1 MTRKINKFSVNTACT
16 NETVDKLGLC
26 NINGDISILDLST
39 LASLNSLNMHE
50 MPVQGCCF
58 LSDGQLLLTGS
69 VDYKIGF
76 IYPAAKKVFNALNV
90 ALVLAVLLLAVAVK
104 VVFK

>member
-1 MTRKINKFSVNTACT
+1 M
-16 NETVDKLGLC
+16 VDKLGLC
-26 NINGDISILDLST
+26 NINGDISILDLGT

-76 IYPAAKKVFNALNV
+76 IFPGAKKIFNLLNVGLLIAVIVLAIAAKIILG
-90 ALVLAVLLLAVAVK
+90 
-104 VVFK
+104 